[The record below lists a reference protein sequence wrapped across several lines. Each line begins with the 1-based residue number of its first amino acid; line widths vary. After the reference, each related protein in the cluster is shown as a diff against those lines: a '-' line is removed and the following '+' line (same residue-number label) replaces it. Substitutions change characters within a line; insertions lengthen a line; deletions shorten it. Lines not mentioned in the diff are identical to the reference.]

1 MKRSRFFILGGLV
14 LAAIFII
21 RFSLQY
27 IPSLKVDSVMASVNG
42 GGTIPTG
49 TMSVLKSL
57 YGKPIYSF
65 TISSLEHAISD
76 DPLVDTV
83 QVKRRLPKTVEVI
96 VILRRADAILVDE
109 GGASYVVSGKDLIAM
124 DKMDGAVY
132 PESVLRIVVSS
143 SYAAFLRKYGV
154 DDSFHHILSLVAQ
167 ISDETS
173 LITTV
178 KYDNN
183 SNDGFGN
190 IVLELAGVHAR
201 LSVREDVSSVV
212 LKKALEVVVA
222 EQKGSISL
230 KGEYVSY
237 DVYAGGLVRR

>member
-183 SNDGFGN
+183 SSNSFGN
-190 IVLELAGVHAR
+190 VVLVLEPLNALV
-201 LSVREDVSSVV
+201 SVREKIDASRLSQ
-212 LKKALEVVVA
+212 ALEVVKR
-222 EQKGSISL
+222 EQVGSIPSR
-230 KGEYVSY
+230 EPTRY
-237 DVYAGGLVRR
+237 DVYGSGMVRR